1 MQLRVHVFNKSQSG
15 YTMAEVLVVV
25 VVVGILAAI
34 AFNGIQSSNARA
46 RDAERTADID
56 VLHSRLEEY
65 FSDYGGYPGTLT
77 TSNLPGVNPDVLKDP
92 NGVAISVDTPVANV
106 VAALAST
113 APSAA
118 ANYKYIPYPTSC
130 TGSNCTG
137 YVLKSFIEVPTERVP
152 NPYVRLGLNNN

>member
-1 MQLRVHVFNKSQSG
+1 MLANGHVFYKNQFG
-15 YTMAEVLVVV
+15 YTVAELLIVIMVI
-25 VVVGILAAI
+25 GILAAI
-34 AFNGIQSSNARA
+34 TFSGIQSSNARG

-65 FSDYGGYPGTLT
+65 FSDYGGYPNTLNIT
-77 TSNLPGVNPDVLKDP
+77 NLPGVNPDVLKDP
-92 NGVAISVDTPVANV
+92 NGVAITIEPPVANL
-106 VAALAST
+106 VAAQASATPT
-113 APSAA
+113 AS

-130 TGSNCTG
+130 AGSTCTG